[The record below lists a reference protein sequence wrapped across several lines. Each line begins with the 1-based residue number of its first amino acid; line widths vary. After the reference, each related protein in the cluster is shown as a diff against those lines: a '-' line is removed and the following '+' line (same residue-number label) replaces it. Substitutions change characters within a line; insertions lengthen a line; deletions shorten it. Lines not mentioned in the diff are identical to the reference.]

1 MVDELCLVPEEVPN
15 YEAIKTLHSQL
26 DDDHSGDI
34 DVAEAADVSVGRG
47 GRGGGEGRGDD
58 SGGGGGGS

>member
-15 YEAIKTLHSQL
+15 YEAIKSLHSQL

-34 DVAEAADVSVGRG
+34 DVAEAVDVSVDGVV
-47 GRGGGEGRGDD
+47 RGGGGRAYERKEK
-58 SGGGGGGS
+58 